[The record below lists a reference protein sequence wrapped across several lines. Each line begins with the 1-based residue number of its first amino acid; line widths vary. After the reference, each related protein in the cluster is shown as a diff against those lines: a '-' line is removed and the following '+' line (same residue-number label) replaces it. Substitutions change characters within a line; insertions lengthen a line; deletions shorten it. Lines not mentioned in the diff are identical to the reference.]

1 MAGVFDCERIES
13 MKKDIRR
20 KMIAFALTLGL
31 ILPGFSAVF
40 SIKAQAKTPVVVC
53 IDPGHGGSNDG
64 AAYNGL
70 WEKDL
75 TLQIAG
81 AMYQELSLYEGVTVV
96 MTRTADVDLTL
107 EQRAQIAAD
116 AGADFLYSIHLNAS
130 PSHNLFGSEVWVSA
144 YDDYYA
150 KGMSFGNIA
159 LQQLSEDVGVYP
171 RGVKTKM
178 SGRGTGDYYGVINHA
193 RLKGVAA
200 VIIEHCHM
208 DEAHDKGFYMK
219 EGALQKLGK
228 ADATAVA
235 KYYGLKSSVLGV
247 DYSNYQYVQYPN
259 AKTPHMQ
266 DMTDPEVAQ
275 IELISYDKNT
285 GKVQLRAKA
294 SDAQSRIIYYSYS
307 GNGGVT
313 WSGLWG
319 WAPAGEGYIELTLPE
334 DATGD
339 LCIRVHN
346 EYDRFTESNHIF
358 LQ

>member
-1 MAGVFDCERIES
+1 
-13 MKKDIRR
+13 MKKNISR
-20 KMIAFALTLGL
+20 KIIAF
-31 ILPGFSAVF
+31 ILAFGVLPFGFGAIF
-40 SIKAQAKTPVVVC
+40 PLKAEAKTPVVVC
-53 IDPGHGGSNDG
+53 IDPGHGGSNEG
-64 AAYNGL
+64 ALYNGYK
-70 WEKDL
+70 EKDL
-75 TLQIAG
+75 TLQIAS

-96 MTRTADVDLTL
+96 MTRTADMDLTL

-116 AGADFLYSIHLNAS
+116 VGADFLYSIHLNAS

-144 YDDYYA
+144 YDNYYA

-159 LQQLSEDVGVYP
+159 LQQLASDMGVYS

-178 SGRGTGDYYGVINHA
+178 NARGTGDYYGIINHA

-200 VIIEHCHM
+200 AIIEHCHM
-208 DEAHDKGFYMK
+208 DEAHDKEFYMK

-235 KYYGLKSSVLGV
+235 KYYGLKSSALGV
-247 DYSNYQYVQYPN
+247 DYSGYQYVQYPN

-266 DMTDPEVAQ
+266 DMTEPEAAQ
-275 IELISYDKNT
+275 IELLSYDKRT
-285 GKVQLRAKA
+285 GKVQLYAKA
-294 SDAQSRIIYYSYS
+294 SDAQSRIIYYSFS
-307 GNGGVT
+307 GDGGVT
-313 WSGLWG
+313 WSELFG

-334 DATGD
+334 GATGD
-339 LCIRVHN
+339 LSVRVHN

>member
-1 MAGVFDCERIES
+1 
-13 MKKDIRR
+13 MKKSISR
-20 KMIAFALTLGL
+20 KIMAFTLAFGLLLPALGAAFPLR
-31 ILPGFSAVF
+31 AEA
-40 SIKAQAKTPVVVC
+40 KAPVVVC
-53 IDPGHGGSNDG
+53 IDPGHGGSNEG
-64 AAYNGL
+64 ALYNGL
-70 WEKDL
+70 KEKDL
-75 TLQIAG
+75 TLQIAN
-81 AMYQELSLYEGVTVV
+81 AMYQELSLYEGVIVV

-116 AGADFLYSIHLNAS
+116 TGADFLYSIHLNAS
-130 PSHNLFGSEVWVSA
+130 PSNNLFGSEVWASA
-144 YDDYYA
+144 YGNYYA
-150 KGMSFGNIA
+150 KGMDFGNIE
-159 LQQLSEDVGVYP
+159 LQQLASDVGVYS

-178 SGRGTGDYYGVINHA
+178 NARGTGDYYGIINNA

-208 DEAHDKGFYMK
+208 DEAHDKGFYMG

-235 KYYGLKSSVLGV
+235 KYYGLKSSALGV
-247 DYSNYQYVQYPN
+247 DYSAYPYARHSA

-275 IELISYDKNT
+275 IELLSYDKST
-285 GKVQLRAKA
+285 GKVQLYAKA
-294 SDAQSRIIYYSYS
+294 SDAQSRIIYYSFS
-307 GNGGVT
+307 GNGGAT
-313 WSGLWG
+313 WSGLVG

-334 DATGD
+334 DTTKE